1 MAKLKSLLKIEGT
14 LDGMTF
20 YKNQEGEYL
29 VKTKSG
35 VSKSR
40 IQNDPAFIRTRE
52 NGQEFGHIAKSGK
65 VFRRAI
71 ATLIADVQDRSKTYR
86 LTSQLNEVK
95 RFDTTSGRGER
106 KVSIGIGSPEG
117 KEALKFFDFNKKA
130 TLDAV
135 LKSRYELDTVANEIT
150 LNGFTP
156 RLNLG
161 VPQGATHV
169 ELSAA
174 MMNFDFS
181 SGEGEVAMSNVEN
194 LEIDNTT
201 ANIALNFSSTPIAAG
216 ETYYFLKVA
225 YFQEF
230 NGQQYPLL
238 NGAFNALQI
247 IEIV

>member
-174 MMNFDFS
+174 MMNFHFS

-201 ANIALNFSSTPIAAG
+201 ANIALNFSSTPTAAG